1 MISYFNTVD
10 DIIASGVD
18 TAILPI
24 GSVEQ
29 HSSHLPTGT
38 DYIIADAL
46 SKGIAEKLDAYLLP
60 ALPISTC
67 MEHKGKKGSVWMR
80 PTTLITMIEDIVIC
94 LKNQG
99 FKKVIILVTHGGI
112 FALGPAIRELN
123 SMNDDLK
130 VIKLEAAY
138 SKEIDELIETY
149 SYDIHAGEAETSLML
164 YICREHVK
172 EDLMIQN
179 DCVPDCPREYL
190 NYASLLKLSRNGV
203 WGKPS
208 LASYEK
214 GEKVFSLMID
224 AYLEYIKKAFDNM
237 DYNAW

>member
-1 MISYFNTVD
+1 MISYYNTID

-38 DYIIADAL
+38 DYIIANAL
-46 SKGIAEKLDAYLLP
+46 GEALAEKTNAYLLP

-67 MEHKGKKGSVWMR
+67 FEHKGKKGSVWMR
-80 PTTLITMIEDIVIC
+80 PTTLINMIQDIVLC
-94 LKNQG
+94 LRDQG
-99 FKKVIILVTHGGI
+99 FKKVMILVTHGGI

-123 SMNDDLK
+123 AMYDDLK

-164 YICREHVK
+164 YLCREHVK
-172 EDLMIQN
+172 EDLMAQN
-179 DCVPDCPREYL
+179 DYVPDCPREYL
-190 NYASLLKLSRNGV
+190 NYASLLKLSKTGV

-214 GEKVFSLMID
+214 GKKVFGLMVD
-224 AYLEYIKKAFDNM
+224 AYLDYIEKAFNDM
-237 DYNAW
+237 EYNAW

>member
-1 MISYFNTVD
+1 MISYYNTID

-38 DYIIADAL
+38 DYIIANAL
-46 SKGIAEKLDAYLLP
+46 GEALAEKTNAYLLP

-67 MEHKGKKGSVWMR
+67 FEHKGKKGSVWMR
-80 PTTLITMIEDIVIC
+80 PTTLINMIQDIVLC
-94 LKNQG
+94 LRDQG
-99 FKKVIILVTHGGI
+99 FKKVMILVTHGGI

-123 SMNDDLK
+123 AMYDDLK

-164 YICREHVK
+164 YLCREHVK
-172 EDLMIQN
+172 EDLMVKN
-179 DCVPDCPREYL
+179 DYVPDCPREYL
-190 NYASLLKLSRNGV
+190 NYASLLKLSKTGV

-214 GEKVFSLMID
+214 GKKVFGLMVD
-224 AYLEYIKKAFDNM
+224 AYLDYIEKAFNDM
-237 DYNAW
+237 EYNAW